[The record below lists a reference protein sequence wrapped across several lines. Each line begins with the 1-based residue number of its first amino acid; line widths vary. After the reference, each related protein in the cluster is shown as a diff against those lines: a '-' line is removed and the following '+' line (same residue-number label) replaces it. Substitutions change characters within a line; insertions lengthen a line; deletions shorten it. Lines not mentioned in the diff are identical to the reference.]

1 MLKRLRIH
9 GLIKK
14 VGHTYHYYVTRL
26 GKIVATAGLRIKE
39 LVLIPQLVAGLPEP
53 RRFLA
58 ASTRIS

>member
-26 GKIVATAGLRIKE
+26 GKIVATAGLKVKE
-39 LVLIPQLVAGLPEP
+39 LVLIPQLTAGL
-53 RRFLA
+53 A
-58 ASTRIS
+58 